1 MRSKPRIV
9 ILSKPCN
16 ILREVQLGLN
26 ATLSNPAIMNPVE
39 FSMASSA
46 RRWCGIHGVC
56 GVLGAAALL
65 WAATGY
71 AESGP
76 FTDLSG
82 AWTGTGAISLG
93 NGTQERIR
101 CRAQYTVQSNGNGL
115 EQNLRCASDSYRFEL
130 RSNLVNHEGEVSGSW
145 REGSRNIGGKLS
157 GSARVGRFQLIVTS
171 PSFSANL
178 SVTAHR
184 DRLSV
189 VISAPPGGQLTG
201 VSITLARA
209 HR

>member
-1 MRSKPRIV
+1 
-9 ILSKPCN
+9 
-16 ILREVQLGLN
+16 
-26 ATLSNPAIMNPVE
+26 
-39 FSMASSA
+39 MASSA
-46 RRWCGIHGVC
+46 RRRC
-56 GVLGAAALL
+56 GVRGVRSVLCAAALL

-76 FTDLSG
+76 FVGLSG
-82 AWTGTGAISLG
+82 AWSGAGAISLG

-115 EQNLRCASDSYRFEL
+115 EQNLRCASDGYRFEL
-130 RSNLVNHEGEVSGSW
+130 RSHLVNHDGEITGQW
-145 REGSRNIGGKLS
+145 REGSRNIGGELS
-157 GSARVGRFQLIVTS
+157 GRARAGRFQLVVTS

-178 SVTAHR
+178 SVTTR
-184 DRLSV
+184 KDKLSV